1 MTRLA
6 RYHSTGFIG
15 AAALLAL
22 GWLAAGP
29 SASGLAAI
37 LILLGGA
44 LVFGLPH
51 GALDLWIAGRQGML
65 RGARGWFGF
74 HAGYLAIA
82 GLVVGAFLLAPGL
95 ALLAFL
101 LLSLWHF
108 ADDWAA
114 GGALPKP
121 VAIGCASAI
130 VLVPTAAHPTEVAA
144 IFAAIMDRPAPD
156 GAGLAYV
163 AGLTT
168 AWVVGGSL
176 VAALALDRRAGFEAA
191 AVAGLAAALP
201 PLAFFAA
208 YFTLLHGPRH
218 LIRHGGL
225 ASGPGQRAVLIAYA
239 AVAFA
244 LVAGL
249 GAWLARGGSA
259 AVTAEAMRAAF
270 IGLAALTVPHALLL
284 ERDKRLNAKASGTT
298 PATDRNSGNTARSVT
313 L

>member
-1 MTRLA
+1 MTPLA
-6 RYHSTGFIG
+6 RHHSTAFLV

-22 GWLAAGP
+22 GWLALGP
-29 SASGLAAI
+29 SASGLPAV

-65 RGARGWFGF
+65 RDGRGWLAF

-82 GLVVGAFLLAPGL
+82 GLVVALFLAAPGL
-95 ALLAFL
+95 ALLGFL

-108 ADDWAA
+108 ADDWTVRGRQ
-114 GGALPKP
+114 GGLPKP

-130 VLVPTAAHPTEVAA
+130 VLVPTAAHPVEVAA
-144 IFAAIMDRPAPD
+144 IFAAIMNAPPPD
-156 GAGLAYV
+156 LGEARYL

-176 VAALALDRRAGFEAA
+176 AAALAIDRRAGLEAG
-191 AVAGLAAALP
+191 AVALLALVLP

-218 LIRHGGL
+218 LIRHGAL
-225 ASGPGQRAVLIAYA
+225 ARGRQGRAVLVSYA
-239 AVAFA
+239 GLALI

-249 GAWLARGGSA
+249 GTWLARTEAQALGA
-259 AVTAEAMRAAF
+259 DAMRAAF

-284 ERDKRLNAKASGTT
+284 ERDKRLFSKLEAVNGAAS
-298 PATDRNSGNTARSVT
+298 
-313 L
+313 